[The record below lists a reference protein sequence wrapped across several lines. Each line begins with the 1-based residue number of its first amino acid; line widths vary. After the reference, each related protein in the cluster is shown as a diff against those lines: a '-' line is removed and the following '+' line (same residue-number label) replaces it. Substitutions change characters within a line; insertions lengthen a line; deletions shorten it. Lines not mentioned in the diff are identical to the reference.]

1 MPDRKKLVIL
11 SGAGISQESGI
22 ETFRGNDGL
31 WENHRITD
39 VATPDAFE
47 RDPELV
53 LNFYNYRRKNVRQA
67 KPNPAHSICVRLEK
81 HFNVQIIT
89 QNIDDLHERAGSSN
103 VLHLHGCIEQAR
115 SVKNDHVLIDLNGK
129 DIHLGDLADDG
140 GQLRPHVVWFGENV
154 PEIENAAQLVAEA
167 DLLLII
173 GTSLKVYPAAGLMD
187 FYNRE
192 KPIYLID
199 PMDLDISTNK
209 RIKHIK
215 EKASL
220 GMLHFYEELV

>member
-1 MPDRKKLVIL
+1 MPDRKNLVIL

-22 ETFRGNDGL
+22 DTFRDSDGL
-31 WENHRITD
+31 WEKHNIYD
-39 VATPDAFE
+39 VATPEAFE
-47 RDPELV
+47 SNPRLV
-53 LNFYNYRRKNVRQA
+53 LDFYNARRTAVRKA
-67 KPNPAHSICVRLEK
+67 HPNSAHVICMRLEK

-89 QNIDDLHERAGSSN
+89 QNIDDLHERAGSKN

-115 SVKNDHVLIDLNGK
+115 SVKNSLKLIDLNGK
-129 DIHLGDLADDG
+129 DIALGDLAEDG
-140 GQLRPHVVWFGENV
+140 AQLRPHVVWFGEDV
-154 PEIENAAQLVAEA
+154 PEFSRAAEMVAQA

-173 GTSLKVYPAAGLMD
+173 GTSLKVYPAAGLTD

-192 KPIYLID
+192 LPIYIID
-199 PMDLDISTNK
+199 PNDLDISTNK
-209 RIKHIK
+209 RVKHIK

>member
-22 ETFRGNDGL
+22 DTFRDSDGL
-31 WENHRITD
+31 WEKHNIYD
-39 VATPDAFE
+39 VATPEAFE
-47 RDPELV
+47 SNPSLV
-53 LNFYNYRRKNVRQA
+53 LDFYNARREAVRKA
-67 KPNPAHSICVRLEK
+67 HPNSAHVICTRLEK
-81 HFNVQIIT
+81 HFDVQIIT
-89 QNIDDLHERAGSSN
+89 QNIDDLHERAGSKN

-115 SVKNDHVLIDLNGK
+115 SVKNTLKLIDLNGK
-129 DIHLGDLADDG
+129 NIALGDLAEDG
-140 GQLRPHVVWFGENV
+140 EQLRPHVVWFGEEV
-154 PEIENAAQLVAEA
+154 PEFPRAAEIMAQA

-173 GTSLKVYPAAGLMD
+173 GTSLKVYPAAGLTD

-192 KPIYLID
+192 LPIYIID
-199 PMDLDISTNK
+199 PNDLDISTNK
-209 RIKHIK
+209 RVKHIK

>member
-22 ETFRGNDGL
+22 DTFRGSDGL
-31 WENHRITD
+31 WENHQITD
-39 VATPDAFE
+39 VATPQAFE

-53 LNFYNYRRKNVRQA
+53 LNFYNYRRKNVREA
-67 KPNPAHSICVRLEK
+67 KPNSAHSICARLEK
-81 HFNVQIIT
+81 HFDVHIIT
-89 QNIDDLHERAGSSN
+89 QNIDDLHERAGSSK

-115 SVKNDHVLIDLNGK
+115 SVNNDEVLIDLQGK
-129 DIHLGDLADDG
+129 DIHLGDLAEDG

-154 PEIENAAQLVAEA
+154 PEIENAAEQVAEA

-173 GTSLKVYPAAGLMD
+173 GTSLKVYPAAGLVD
-187 FYNRE
+187 FFHRE

-199 PMDLDISTNK
+199 PNDLDISTNK

>member
-11 SGAGISQESGI
+11 TGAGISQESGI

-31 WENHRITD
+31 WENHRITE

-53 LNFYNYRRKNVRQA
+53 LNFYNYRRKNVREA

-81 HFNVQIIT
+81 HFDVHIVT
-89 QNIDDLHERAGSSN
+89 QNIDDLHERAGSSK

-115 SVKNDHVLIDLNGK
+115 SVNNDQVLIELKGK
-129 DIHLGDLADDG
+129 DIHLGDLAEDG

-154 PEIENAAQLVAEA
+154 PEIENAARLVAEA
-167 DLLLII
+167 DLLLIV

-192 KPIYLID
+192 LPIYLID